1 MLKEIKNNFYIY
13 LIPFF
18 LVSSRLTAELTIIF
32 SILFFVFNAFKT
44 SNWHWIKDDWFKVSI
59 IFVSYLILNSFFIS
73 PNIIDSVLYS
83 ITFLRWPLFAIS
95 ISFIFFNNKNKIRH
109 LFFSLLIFL
118 LFFSFDL
125 CYQFIN
131 EFDLFGNQR
140 RGNRLTAFIG
150 DNIISGRFIILFSTL
165 IIFLYFNNNLQRKN
179 YINPK
184 IFLIFLCAIFCT
196 LSIIGERMSFLLGL
210 YTLACFILIYFT
222 KGKNYY
228 FKIFAILFFISIF
241 FIFLS
246 YFFPNHYERTIN
258 STIAKL
264 LNFKNSDYGIIYQTC
279 FNYWIENNKIFG
291 NGYHQFNEIIMQS
304 INFPI
309 KNHDVV
315 INSISHPHNIPLQL
329 LFETGLIGLFLFY
342 LIIIRLLIKIIKNKN
357 CLLQKISSLNIILI
371 SFFPLMSH
379 FSFQN
384 NWINASSW
392 FIIGVALGISMNQNK
407 TNAPLP

>member
-32 SILFFVFNAFKT
+32 SILFFLYNAFKNN
-44 SNWHWIKDDWFKVSI
+44 NWNWIKDDWFKVAI
-59 IFVSYLILNSFFIS
+59 IFVSYLILNSLFIS
-73 PNIIDSVLYS
+73 PNIIDSILYS
-83 ITFLRWPLFAIS
+83 ITFIRWPLFAIS
-95 ISFIFFNNKNKIRH
+95 ISYILFSNKNKIKH
-109 LFFSLLIFL
+109 LFFSLLFFL

-125 CYQFIN
+125 WYQFIN
-131 EFDLFGNQR
+131 EFDLFGNQL

-165 IIFLYFNNNLQRKN
+165 IIFLYFNNDLQKKN
-179 YINPK
+179 YLNPI

-210 YTLACFILIYFT
+210 YTLTCLILIYFT

-228 FKIFAILFFISIF
+228 LKIFTFLFFISIF

-246 YFFPNHYERTIN
+246 NFFPNQYERIIN
-258 STIAKL
+258 STFEKL

-279 FNYWIENNKIFG
+279 FNYWTENNKIFG
-291 NGYHQFNEIIMQS
+291 NGYHQFKEVIIQS

-309 KNHDVV
+309 KKHDVL
-315 INSISHPHNIPLQL
+315 INSISHPHNIPIQL

-342 LIIIRLLIKIIKNKN
+342 LTIIKLLIKIINTKNY
-357 CLLQKISSLNIILI
+357 LFQKISSLNIILI

-392 FIIGVALGISMNQNK
+392 FIIGVALGVSMYQKK
-407 TNAPLP
+407 TNALLP